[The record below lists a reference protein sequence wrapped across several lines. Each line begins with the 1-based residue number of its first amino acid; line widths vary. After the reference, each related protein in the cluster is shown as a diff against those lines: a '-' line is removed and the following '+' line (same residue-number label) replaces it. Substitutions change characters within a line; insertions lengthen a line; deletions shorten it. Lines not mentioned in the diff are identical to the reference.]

1 MPLNY
6 IFKPEKGLYR
16 QQIAIKANNRNILM
30 YSSDDIVL
38 ASVRNPLTLILLRI
52 INILS
57 VFNGLDLITHIIFP
71 V

>member
-1 MPLNY
+1 
-6 IFKPEKGLYR
+6 
-16 QQIAIKANNRNILM
+16 M

-38 ASVRNPLTLILLRI
+38 ASVRNPLTLISLRI